1 MVTSANLIT
10 GDGTEQYR
18 ILDEEGKLLTE
29 EAPDIPDERLIEL
42 YRWMVFS
49 RAFDETCLRLQRQ
62 GRLGTYA
69 PLSGQEA
76 AQIGSAAVLEEKDWV
91 FPSYRDH
98 AALMLRGLPPEYIL
112 TYWNGSEEGSRIPE
126 DVNVFTVAIPIATQ
140 TVHAVGFSWASKLK
154 GEDRVVIVYFG
165 DGGTSEGAFHE
176 AMNFAGV
183 FQTPTIFFCS
193 NNHYAIS
200 HPRVK
205 QTHSP
210 TIAQKAVAYGMP
222 GYQVDGNDL
231 LAVLQVTGEAVGR
244 ARAGDGP
251 TLIEA
256 VTYRLGPHTTA
267 DDPRR
272 YRKDEELEAWRK
284 KDPIVRVRAYLE
296 SQNVWN
302 AELEEDMKKSTDTRV
317 REIVEKY
324 ENIPER
330 EYTDIFENLYAE
342 MTPLLERQRRELER
356 VHERKGE

>member
-1 MVTSANLIT
+1 MGISPDPIV
-10 GDGTEQYR
+10 GDIREEYR
-18 ILDEEGKLLTE
+18 VLDEEGHLLTE
-29 EAPDIPDERLIEL
+29 EAPDLPEERLVDL

-76 AQIGSAAVLEEKDWV
+76 AQIGSAAALEEQDWL
-91 FPSYRDH
+91 FPSYREH
-98 AALMLRGLPPEYIL
+98 GALMFRGLPPEYIL
-112 TYWNGSEEGSRIPE
+112 TYWNGSEEGNRIP
-126 DVNVFTVAIPIATQ
+126 DGVNVFTVAIPIATQ
-140 TVHAVGFSWASKLK
+140 TVHAVGFSWAAKLK
-154 GEDRVVIVYFG
+154 GEELVVIVYFG

-200 HPRVK
+200 YPRVK

-231 LAVLQVTGEAVGR
+231 LAVWQVTTDAVRR
-244 ARAGDGP
+244 AREGGGP

-256 VTYRLGPHTTA
+256 VTYRMGPHTTA

-272 YRKDEELEAWRK
+272 YRSDEEIEAWRK
-284 KDPIVRVRAYLE
+284 KDPIARVRAYL
-296 SQNVWN
+296 SSRGVWSP
-302 AELEEDMKKSTDTRV
+302 ELEDDLKNTTDERIRKV
-317 REIVEKY
+317 VEKY
-324 ENIPER
+324 EGAPER
-330 EYTDIFENLYAE
+330 EYADIFRNLYAE
-342 MTPLLERQRRELER
+342 VPPLLERQMQELRRTR
-356 VHERKGE
+356 ERKGA

>member
-1 MVTSANLIT
+1 MSISPDPVV
-10 GDGTEQYR
+10 GEVQEQYR
-18 ILDEEGKLLTE
+18 LLDATGKLLTG
-29 EAPDIPDERLIEL
+29 EAPGLSDEQLIDL

-76 AQIGSAAVLEEKDWV
+76 AQIGSAAALDEQDWI
-91 FPSYRDH
+91 FPSYREH
-98 AALMLRGLPPEYIL
+98 AALMFRGLPPEDIL
-112 TYWNGSEEGSRIPE
+112 TYWNGNEEGNRIPD
-126 DVNVFTVAIPIATQ
+126 DVNIFTVTIPIATQ

-210 TIAQKAVAYGMP
+210 TIAQKGVAYGIP

-231 LAVLQVTGEAVGR
+231 LAVWQVTREAVER
-244 ARAGDGP
+244 ARGGGGP

-267 DDPRR
+267 DDPKR
-272 YRKDEELEAWRK
+272 YRSDEELESWRK
-284 KDPIVRVRAYLE
+284 KEPIPRVKAYLE
-296 SQNVWN
+296 SRGIWSP
-302 AELEEDMKKSTDTRV
+302 ELEDDLKKSNDERIKK
-317 REIVEKY
+317 IVEKY
-324 ENIPER
+324 EGMPER
-330 EYTDIFENLYAE
+330 EYQEIFRNLYSE
-342 MTPLLERQRRELER
+342 TTPLLERQKRELER
-356 VHERKGE
+356 ALERKGT